1 MKFWSQ
7 HLNLMLKQKISSR
20 ILFLSLAAALLF
32 FPGCAHKSP
41 NPPKLFPIQMKVD
54 FGPAEKPSHE
64 EKLFIEEGTTPKEA
78 VSQVFPIR
86 SGKSCCS
93 FREVF
98 EINGVAVD
106 PLKKRWWICLVN
118 GNKRDT
124 SPHQTLLKAGDVVE
138 WQYIQDT

>member
-1 MKFWSQ
+1 MNPICF
-7 HLNLMLKQKISSR
+7 R
-20 ILFLSLAAALLF
+20 RFLFLGLSTALLF
-32 FPGCAHKSP
+32 FPACARTQ
-41 NPPKLFPIQMKVD
+41 PKTPRVFSIELKVD
-54 FGPAEKPSHE
+54 FGPAQKSSHS

-78 VSQVFPIR
+78 VSQVFPVL

-118 GNKRDT
+118 GNKKDT
-124 SPHQTLLKAGDVVE
+124 SPHLTQLKAGDVVE
-138 WQYIQDT
+138 WNYIQDT

>member
-1 MKFWSQ
+1 MFKR
-7 HLNLMLKQKISSR
+7 NLSSG
-20 ILFLSLAAALLF
+20 ILFFSLTFSLLLA
-32 FPGCAHKSP
+32 PACSRTQ
-41 NPPKLFPIQMKVD
+41 PKTPRVFPIELKVD
-54 FGPAEKPSHE
+54 FGPAQKPSHS

-78 VSQVFPIR
+78 VSQVFPMR

-118 GNKRDT
+118 GNKKDT
-124 SPHQTLLKAGDVVE
+124 SPHQTELKAGDVVE
-138 WQYIQDT
+138 WNYIQDT

>member
-1 MKFWSQ
+1 MKFWGFP
-7 HLNLMLKQKISSR
+7 LNLMLKRNISSKVLVLGLATAL
-20 ILFLSLAAALLF
+20 IFLPA
-32 FPGCAHKSP
+32 CARTQ
-41 NPPKLFPIQMKVD
+41 PKTSRVFPIELKVD
-54 FGPAEKPSHE
+54 FGPAGKPAHE

-93 FREVF
+93 FREVI

-118 GNKRDT
+118 GNKKDT
-124 SPHQTLLKAGDVVE
+124 SPHQTELKAGDVVE
-138 WQYIQDT
+138 WNYIQDT